1 MATRAWRGAGRA
13 VIGLLVGLLNG
24 LLGAGATL
32 LVPALDH
39 LMGAPRAAAHGT
51 ALPLILLASSVSLSV
66 YASHGR
72 LPVAVGLLVALG
84 GTLGGLVGAWL
95 MRYLSAVRLRR
106 LFGLALVVAA
116 VRMLWG

>member
-1 MATRAWRGAGRA
+1 MARRVWRGAGRA

-51 ALPLILLASSVSLSV
+51 ALPLILLASSVSLSI

-72 LPVAVGLLVALG
+72 LSVAVGLLVALG